1 MLEIREKDRD
11 EILIKNRNY
20 MVLTGDN
27 EVFLKNICE
36 SLNNYFNKKGKILK
50 DKDKVEVFNYYSK
63 IKESI
68 SSKNVIFLD
77 EERLESEFEI
87 GSKSNLY
94 TKLNAYF
101 KENISIEPTLIT
113 INSLIEELNI
123 EEGTMKL
130 VENISKYSN
139 KKIELSFL
147 KLTATDFIKKVE
159 IKCDEELD
167 SFERL
172 KLYLGILEEEQENK
186 EKIYIFVFPERN
198 IPPSKLKDV
207 KKFFQLLSEKNKVI
221 LTTFSK
227 EFINFR
233 ELDSINIYIK
243 NQLCNTLL
251 EEEILKILEENY
263 PLFSN
268 REEIERKLKYVLQH
282 FLFEALSYKKI
293 TNLIEYDEDSIFIQD
308 YEMIFLL
315 LFYLKLSNI
324 PYFKNIN
331 YNTLSPFSNY
341 IEKNL

>member
-147 KLTATDFIKKVE
+147 KLTATDFIKKIE

>member
-36 SLNNYFNKKGKILK
+36 SLNNYFSKKGKILK

-147 KLTATDFIKKVE
+147 KLTATDFIKKIE

>member
-1 MLEIREKDRD
+1 MLVIKEKDKD

-20 MVLTGDN
+20 IILTGDN

-36 SLNNYFNKKGKILK
+36 NLNNYFNKKGKILK

-87 GSKSNLY
+87 GSKSSLY
-94 TKLNAYF
+94 AKLNDYF
-101 KENISIEPTLIT
+101 KENIPIEPTLIT

-130 VENISKYSN
+130 VENISKYSD
-139 KKIELSFL
+139 KKFELSFL
-147 KLTATDFIKKVE
+147 KLTASDFIKKIE
-159 IKCDEELD
+159 IKCDEVLD

-172 KLYLGILEEEQENK
+172 KLYLGILEKEEENK

-221 LTTFSK
+221 LTTFCK
-227 EFINFR
+227 EFLNFT
-233 ELDSINIYIK
+233 ELDNINIYIK
-243 NQLCNTLL
+243 NQLSNTLL

-263 PLFSN
+263 PLFST
-268 REEIERKLKYVLQH
+268 REEIEKKLKYVLRN

-293 TNLIEYDEDSIFIQD
+293 TNLIEYEEENIFIQD

-315 LFYLKLSNI
+315 LSYLKLSNI

-331 YNTLSPFSNY
+331 YNNLSPFSNY

>member
-27 EVFLKNICE
+27 EFFLKNICE

-147 KLTATDFIKKVE
+147 KLTATDFIKKIE

-186 EKIYIFVFPERN
+186 EKIYIFIFPERN

-268 REEIERKLKYVLQH
+268 REEIERKLKYILQH

>member
-147 KLTATDFIKKVE
+147 KLTATDFIKKIE

-251 EEEILKILEENY
+251 EEEILKNLEENY
-263 PLFSN
+263 PLFST
-268 REEIERKLKYVLQH
+268 REEIERKLKYVLKH

>member
-1 MLEIREKDRD
+1 M
-11 EILIKNRNY
+11 
-20 MVLTGDN
+20 
-27 EVFLKNICE
+27 
-36 SLNNYFNKKGKILK
+36 
-50 DKDKVEVFNYYSK
+50 
-63 IKESI
+63 
-68 SSKNVIFLD
+68 
-77 EERLESEFEI
+77 
-87 GSKSNLY
+87 
-94 TKLNAYF
+94 
-101 KENISIEPTLIT
+101 
-113 INSLIEELNI
+113 
-123 EEGTMKL
+123 
-130 VENISKYSN
+130 
-139 KKIELSFL
+139 
-147 KLTATDFIKKVE
+147 
-159 IKCDEELD
+159 
-167 SFERL
+167 
-172 KLYLGILEEEQENK
+172 EEEQENK

>member
-1 MLEIREKDRD
+1 MLVIKEKDKD

-20 MVLTGDN
+20 IILTGDN

-36 SLNNYFNKKGKILK
+36 NLNNYFNKKGKILK
-50 DKDKVEVFNYYSK
+50 DKVEIFNYYSK

-87 GSKSNLY
+87 GSKSSLY
-94 TKLNAYF
+94 AKLNDYF
-101 KENISIEPTLIT
+101 KENIPIEPTLIT

-130 VENISKYSN
+130 IENISKYSD
-139 KKIELSFL
+139 KKFELSFL
-147 KLTATDFIKKVE
+147 KLTASDFIKKIE
-159 IKCDEELD
+159 IKCDEVLD

-172 KLYLGILEEEQENK
+172 KLYLGILEKEEENK

-221 LTTFSK
+221 LTTFCK
-227 EFINFR
+227 EFLNFT

-243 NQLCNTLL
+243 NQLSNTLL

-263 PLFSN
+263 PLFST
-268 REEIERKLKYVLQH
+268 REEIEKKLKYVLRN

-293 TNLIEYDEDSIFIQD
+293 TNLIEYEEENIFIQD
-308 YEMIFLL
+308 YEMVFLL
-315 LFYLKLSNI
+315 LSYLKLSNI

-331 YNTLSPFSNY
+331 YNNLSPFSNY

>member
-27 EVFLKNICE
+27 DVFLKNICE

-77 EERLESEFEI
+77 GERLESEFEI

-94 TKLNAYF
+94 AKLNAYF

-147 KLTATDFIKKVE
+147 KLTATDFIKKIE

>member
-77 EERLESEFEI
+77 GERLESEFEI

-94 TKLNAYF
+94 AKLNAYF

-147 KLTATDFIKKVE
+147 KLTATDFIKKIE